1 MQQSMSTYGP
11 IERIKAKLPPRL
23 LRIYQRYSLGGKRV
37 TVGYAVALML
47 LGGLG
52 LISHLNTSQLR
63 QSARQVNQTQ
73 VAVQNLNDLLLALS
87 EADYS
92 RRGYYL
98 YSDTTELETY
108 QTAVEPIKS
117 LLGQLHQS
125 LGPFPDQLEQLEQL
139 EPLVAEYLTLSE
151 QAIAQF
157 QQTQAPLTAQDPV
170 IIQIRQKQRQV
181 RQQII
186 ALRTVIEQTLQ
197 SQVERAQTELQSR
210 LLIETL
216 GAALTLLIFSG
227 IYLLLY
233 RQKRRREFAEMQ
245 RRIMA
250 HAKGLSEM
258 KLQFFSMISHEFRTP
273 LSLILGSAQLLEQ
286 TLRPQL
292 EPTKLKHLHRIQS
305 SVKMMTQLL
314 TDVLTIARADAGELE
329 CDPVLVEMQT
339 FCLNLIEDF
348 QAVAEGKRTIRFAQ
362 RGSATHAKIDERLVY
377 SILSNLLSNALKYSP
392 AESTVYFTLI
402 CEPGAVSFEVKDK
415 GIGISLADQE
425 LLYEPFKRG
434 TNAATISGTGLG
446 LALVKKCL
454 DLHQGEIAIESE
466 VGVGTTVTVTIP
478 QAQL

>member
-1 MQQSMSTYGP
+1 MSTYGP
-11 IERIKAKLPPRL
+11 IERLKAKLPPRL

-73 VAVQNLNDLLLALS
+73 AAVQNLNDLLLALS

-98 YSDTTELETY
+98 YSDATELETY
-108 QTAVEPIKS
+108 QTAVEPIKP
-117 LLGQLHQS
+117 LLDQLHQS
-125 LGPFPDQLEQLEQL
+125 LRPFPDQLEQLEQL

-157 QQTQAPLTAQDPV
+157 QQTQAPLTAQDSI

-250 HAKGLSEM
+250 H
-258 KLQFFSMISHEFRTP
+258 RT
-273 LSLILGSAQLLEQ
+273 SQ
-286 TLRPQL
+286 
-292 EPTKLKHLHRIQS
+292 
-305 SVKMMTQLL
+305 
-314 TDVLTIARADAGELE
+314 
-329 CDPVLVEMQT
+329 C
-339 FCLNLIEDF
+339 
-348 QAVAEGKRTIRFAQ
+348 RT
-362 RGSATHAKIDERLVY
+362 ATGTRSID
-377 SILSNLLSNALKYSP
+377 
-392 AESTVYFTLI
+392 
-402 CEPGAVSFEVKDK
+402 
-415 GIGISLADQE
+415 
-425 LLYEPFKRG
+425 
-434 TNAATISGTGLG
+434 
-446 LALVKKCL
+446 
-454 DLHQGEIAIESE
+454 
-466 VGVGTTVTVTIP
+466 
-478 QAQL
+478 